1 MLASLGAGAV
11 ISGVNNL
18 LSEVHANKAQARQL
32 ELMEKQNAMNKANA
46 LSAYSTQVQGM
57 RMAGLNPAS
66 LEGAGNP
73 NVSAPVSQGSAP
85 QAENVQMDPAS
96 MLLKAQAD
104 NLNADTAKKRA
115 EVGNVNQDTDLK
127 FAQKLFT
134 NENTDKVN
142 KEAQN
147 IQNINDTYAD
157 TNRGLAE
164 FGRGMAE
171 KWQSSSWY
179 NKLAP
184 ATKDTIDSI
193 ASGET
198 PLSVGGMRA
207 LQDVISSQK
216 DLSDADR
223 ALVRNAFDNAV
234 TESMFNDKSVMSAI
248 AREPLWRQNKLKA
261 EISKIN
267 AELPEIRAKVV
278 NLIDD
283 LKTKKLNR
291 EDMQA
296 KIDAFKRND
305 LGYLKSKGEYGKW
318 FEGYAE
324 QMLLH
329 LLPFATGGALARG
342 VGATKVSD
350 KVTSS
355 HTAPPIYDAHGNVAI
370 PSKTY
375 SHSEG
380 VQSFKW

>member
-1 MLASLGAGAV
+1 MLASLGAGVA
-11 ISGVNNL
+11 IAGVNNL
-18 LSEVHANKAQARQL
+18 LSEAHASKAHARQL

-73 NVSAPVSQGSAP
+73 NVSAPVSQGSAS

-115 EVGNVNQDTDLK
+115 EVGNVYQDTDLK

-157 TNRGLAE
+157 TNRALSE
-164 FGRGMAE
+164 YGRGMAE
-171 KWQSSSWY
+171 KWQASPWY
-179 NKLAP
+179 SKLSP
-184 ATKDTIDSI
+184 ATRDTIDAI

-198 PLSVGGMRA
+198 PLTVGGIRA

-216 DLSDADR
+216 ELSDADR

-234 TESMFNDKSVMSAI
+234 TESMFNEKSVMSAI
-248 AREPLWRQNKLKA
+248 TRAPLWQQKKLKA
-261 EISKIN
+261 DIAKIYAEI
-267 AELPEIRAKVV
+267 PEIRAKVQ
-278 NLIDD
+278 NLLDD
-283 LKTKKLNR
+283 LKTKKLSR
-291 EDMQA
+291 EDLRA

-305 LGYLKSKGEYGKW
+305 LGYLKSQGEYGKW

-324 QMLLH
+324 
-329 LLPFATGGALARG
+329 
-342 VGATKVSD
+342 
-350 KVTSS
+350 
-355 HTAPPIYDAHGNVAI
+355 
-370 PSKTY
+370 
-375 SHSEG
+375 
-380 VQSFKW
+380 